1 MDLKRVL
8 SGRDKGGILM
18 NNGKNNSLE
27 TEMKRRYENLK

>member
-18 NNGKNNSLE
+18 NNRKNNLLKA
-27 TEMKRRYENLK
+27 EMK